1 MHKYYVTAD
10 VTVGVSVIVE
20 ADTEEAAKQKAAEV
34 FGGVHG
40 FAGNGGAYKLIGVAN
55 AESITYDN
63 EPDWE
68 NAKVEDADE

>member
-10 VTVGVSVIVE
+10 VTVE

-55 AESITYDN
+55 TDESIRTYDN

-68 NAKVEDADE
+68 NAEVEDADE